1 MKLIMI
7 IFDADK
13 EEDIHRILSDAGV
26 EGFTTWGPVHGKGT
40 HSDPRMGTQIWPGD
54 NILLMAA
61 VTEETAQRLRETL
74 SASNETKTGVKVLAL
89 SAREWL

>member
-13 EEDIHRILSDAGV
+13 EEVVHRVLQDSGV
-26 EGFTTWGPVHGKGT
+26 DGFTTWGPVHGKGA

-54 NILLMAA
+54 NLILITA
-61 VTEETAQRLRETL
+61 VRDETAEILKERLLADAEM
-74 SASNETKTGVKVLAL
+74 KTGVKVLELA
-89 SAREWL
+89 AREWL